1 MKIYEHM
8 GHELIEKIK
17 NGELSIQEVVESC
30 YERIDEVES
39 LIHSFVYLTKE
50 TSLKKAKTLDG
61 RLKKGKSIGKL
72 YGIPFANKDLICIK
86 DVPTTCCSEILKG
99 YYPPYNATVIE
110 RLIEEAGA
118 IHIGNTNM
126 DEFAMG
132 SSTET
137 SCYGPS
143 YNPWDLTR
151 VPGGSSGGSG
161 SAIASGQAIFA
172 LGSDTGGSIRSPASY
187 CGVVGLKPTYGR
199 VSRYGLVAFA
209 NSLDQIG
216 PITKCVYDC
225 ALMLEIMAGKDP
237 LDSTSVDIK
246 VDNYTDEI
254 KKPLEKKIIGIPE
267 EFFGEGLAKSV
278 KDAVERA
285 IKKLESL
292 GAKTV
297 KVSIPHL
304 EYTVPTY
311 YLLCMS
317 EASSNLARFDG
328 LRYGKMSED
337 LTGDVFD
344 VFGRTRGKEFGTEVR
359 RRIILGTYAL
369 SAGYYDMF
377 YIKALKVR
385 TLIKNDFQEAFKK
398 CDSIVCPTMPTTAF
412 KIGELIDDPLQMYM
426 MDILTC
432 PVNLAGLPALSIP
445 CGFDSNELP
454 IGFQVIGDYFD
465 EKGILNIG
473 YNLEQELNLYRKIAP
488 IKTRGG
494 KKK

>member
-8 GHELIEKIK
+8 GYELIEKIK
-17 NGELSIQEVVESC
+17 TKELSIQEIVESC

-39 LIHSFVYLTKE
+39 LVHSFVYLTKE
-50 TSLKKAKTLDG
+50 TSLKKAKKLDG
-61 RLKKGKSIGKL
+61 LLKKGKSIGKL
-72 YGIPFANKDLICIK
+72 YGIPLANKDLICIK
-86 DVPTTCCSEILKG
+86 DTPTTCCSEILKG

-110 RLIEEAGA
+110 RLIEIEGA

-143 YNPWDLTR
+143 YNPWDLNR

-161 SAIASGQAIFA
+161 SAIASRQAIFA

-216 PITKCVYDC
+216 PITKCVYDS
-225 ALMLEIMAGKDP
+225 ALLLEIMAGKDP
-237 LDSTSVDIK
+237 LDSTSVDIQ
-246 VDNYTDEI
+246 VDKYTQEI
-254 KKPLEKKIIGIPE
+254 ANPIEKKILGIPE
-267 EFFGEGLAKSV
+267 EFFGEGLAKPV
-278 KDAVERA
+278 KDSVEKA

-297 KVSIPHL
+297 SVSISHL

-328 LRYGKMSED
+328 LRYGKMSD
-337 LTGDVFD
+337 DPNGDVFE
-344 VFGRTRGKEFGTEVR
+344 VFSKTRGEKFGTEVR

-398 CDSIVCPTMPTTAF
+398 CDSIICPTMPTTAF

-445 CGFDSNELP
+445 CGFDTNGLP
-454 IGFQVIGDYFD
+454 IGFQIIGDYFD

-473 YNLEQELNLYRKIAP
+473 YKLERELNLFRKIAP
-488 IKTRGG
+488 IKGGG